1 MLSLQKNI
9 EGKQFY
15 KLLDICFSVSSYVTF
30 TKNQW
35 ISENFKD
42 HDCFLNEIKPFYLE
56 TINPEHWYRMYG
68 SEENPLE
75 EVYLYKTDE
84 KLKEII
90 QKYHD
95 NLFLRERNFEK
106 PARDVEVDELFEE
119 IQLEWPDGSIT
130 LAELDEDD
138 GWGDIKNLPEDM
150 CFFIRNEL
158 FLGTLSHEDVCEAYP
173 PSNEIKEKLLECG
186 DWEEIEENNSIN
198 LKQYEF
204 DTGFIVL
211 KWQE

>member
-56 TINPEHWYRMYG
+56 TINPEHWYCMYT

-84 KLKEII
+84 KLKEIL
-90 QKYHD
+90 KKHHD
-95 NLFLRERNFEK
+95 NLFLRENRIEESTTD
-106 PARDVEVDELFEE
+106 RLYEILGIEE
-119 IQLEWPDGSIT
+119 IRLEWPDGSVT
-130 LAELDEDD
+130 LAELEDD
-138 GWGDIKNLPEDM
+138 EWGHIKDLPEDI
-150 CFFIRNEL
+150 CFFNGNEL
-158 FLGTLSHEDVCEAYP
+158 FLGTLSHEYICDVYP
-173 PSNEIKEKLLECG
+173 PSDEIREKLLECG
-186 DWEEIEENNSIN
+186 DWEEIDETN

-204 DTGFIVL
+204 DTGSIVFRW
-211 KWQE
+211 KE